1 VKNLINGGI
10 HMRNI
15 KEVLESKIGKI
26 ENKELVY
33 AVNRLEDVGL
43 IAKVDSPAVIFDR
56 LSTYIDEYRREKR

>member
-1 VKNLINGGI
+1 
-10 HMRNI
+10 MRNI